1 MESNSAK
8 KKALQLLCRFALPPN
23 SLGYCGKGSA
33 PEKFKAC
40 VVRGK
45 CDGVEEELS
54 KFIVLNPYLE
64 MFRHITKQEKF
75 SYAAAESYWLGSDQ
89 LKKAKISDYKMLL
102 KYFAKQGVPDWLV
115 EELKKNKPKKFIP
128 FHLFQVLHVG
138 VGRASGSVPY
148 NLETINNCMVRWG
161 TIKKIENGE
170 LRIENWGLERKRG
183 KYKLIQKEDT
193 FLYRPDFLP
202 GIKTGDMAAVHWGQA
217 VKKLTTNDAASL
229 EYWTKAV
236 LDSIL

>member
-1 MESNSAK
+1 MD

-23 SLGYCGKGSA
+23 SLGYCGRGTA

-40 VVRGK
+40 ILRGK
-45 CDGVEEELS
+45 CEGVEEELS

-64 MFRHITKQEKF
+64 MFRKITGKDKF
-75 SYAAAESYWLGSDQ
+75 SMDAAKGYWLGGEA
-89 LKKAKISDYKMLL
+89 LKKAKSQHYKLLL

-115 EELKKNKPKKFIP
+115 EDLKKQVPKKFIP
-128 FHLFQVLHVG
+128 LHLFQVLHVG

-161 TIKKIENGE
+161 TVKE
-170 LRIENWGLERKRG
+170 LNIDHLTLNIYGLERKRE
-183 KYKLIQKEDT
+183 KYILAQSEAT
-193 FLYRPDFLP
+193 VAYRGDFLP
-202 GIKTGDMAAVHWGQA
+202 GVKIGDTVAVHWGQA
-217 VKKLTTNDAASL
+217 IKKLSKEETDNL
-229 EYWTKAV
+229 EFWTRQV